1 MKGWRPLLRL
11 AWRDVLR
18 SRARSILVLILIALP
33 VMAVTAADVV
43 GSTADVAPHEAVDR
57 KLGTADAIVYLKAN
71 GGPVIQTSPVSPDA
85 SWEDDPDREPAT
97 FDDVVKRLGAGTR
110 GIELQEGSVRAGT
123 DKGSTLVEVL
133 ATDLADP
140 LLDGTFRL
148 TDGRLP
154 TTKGEVAVSPY
165 LASRGPGLGEELE
178 PVSGSPL
185 KVVGIVEDAES
196 RDMAQAW
203 TLPGAV
209 DFTPVA
215 GRDSIWLVDAPG
227 AVTWGDVLALN
238 KVGALA
244 ISRAVVADPPA
255 PEDIPNYDDMN
266 YDQAS
271 NAAIFILIV
280 MMALL
285 EVVLLAGPAFAVRA
299 RNMQRQLAVVAAN
312 GGTPG
317 QVRRAVLATGVV
329 IGALGA
335 ALGVALGIP
344 LAMALTPLLQRFS
357 AGWFGPLDIPWL
369 HLLGIAAFGFASA
382 VIAAIVPAWL
392 ASRQDVVRVLAGRRG
407 DRRPTALSP
416 ILGLI
421 LIGVGLWLTW
431 QGTRG
436 PVVGMG
442 ETWIGFGAVF
452 AVVGTVLL
460 VPVVVDLIG
469 RVAGRAPLA
478 VRYAVR
484 DAARHRTRT
493 APAIGAAL
501 ASVAGVVA
509 LGIANAS
516 DEAGNRENYVAELP
530 MGTGLVTYWSDGKPA
545 DEAAED
551 WSRVTAAT
559 RENFPDAVEL
569 RGVTWHPGDE
579 GSELHLVVRTPA
591 GVDYLLDQ
599 MTSRYGSSHLVADRV
614 PDVELG
620 IPENQVD
627 EADRMLATGGAVVLS
642 SKPVDADTVTFAA
655 STFDEQTGEERELRS
670 VTVPATYVVVDG
682 VARAEAVLAPAVTEQ
697 LGVVAKPLG
706 LALGEQ
712 VSRDAERDLSEAIG
726 AITESAGLYV
736 ERGYERPDEFVIMLL
751 VLFGLGSVLMLG
763 GTLTATFLALSDARP
778 DLATLSAVGAAPR
791 TRRLVAAAY
800 AFVIG
805 GIGAALGAVVGFV
818 PGIAATWP
826 LTANSWTTDGTSGH
840 AIDIPWLLILGVVV
854 GLPILTAA
862 VVGLFARSRLPM
874 VARID

>member
-18 SRARSILVLILIALP
+18 SRARSVLVLILIALP
-33 VMAVTAADVV
+33 VLAVTAADVV

-57 KLGTADAIVYLKAN
+57 RLGTADAIVFLRAE
-71 GGPVIQTSPVSPDA
+71 GGPVIQNSPVFPDA
-85 SWEDDPDREPAT
+85 SWQADPDAKPAT
-97 FDDVVKRLGAGTR
+97 FDDVVGRLGAGTR
-110 GIELQEGSVRAGT
+110 GIQLEEGSVRVGT
-123 DKGSTLVEVL
+123 DKGSTAAQVQ
-133 ATDLADP
+133 AADLSDP

-148 TDGRLP
+148 EQGRLP
-154 TTKGEVAVSPY
+154 TATGEVAVSPY
-165 LASRGPGLGEELE
+165 LASRGPGLGEDLEL
-178 PVSGSPL
+178 STGGSL
-185 KVVGIVEDAES
+185 EVVGILEDAEY
-196 RDMAQAW
+196 RDNAQAW
-203 TLPGAV
+203 TLPGTIDLTAAGGDAV
-209 DFTPVA
+209 
-215 GRDSIWLVDAPG
+215 WMVDAPG
-227 AVTWGDVLALN
+227 SVTWSDVLALN
-238 KVGALA
+238 RVGALA
-244 ISRAVVADPPA
+244 VSRAVLADPPA
-255 PEDIPNYDDMN
+255 PEDIPNYGDVT

-271 NAAIFILIV
+271 NAAIFVLIV

-299 RNMQRQLAVVAAN
+299 RTMQRQLAVVSAN

-335 ALGVALGIP
+335 GLGVLLGIP
-344 LAMALTPLLQRFS
+344 LGIALTPLVQRFS
-357 AGWFGPLDIPWL
+357 SDWFGPLDVPWL
-369 HLLGIAAFGFASA
+369 HLLGIAGFGFASA
-382 VIAAIVPAWL
+382 VIAAIVPAWI

-416 ILGLI
+416 IIGLV
-421 LIGVGLWLTW
+421 LVGVGLWLTW
-431 QGTRG
+431 RGTRG
-436 PVVGMG
+436 PAVGMG

-452 AVVGTVLL
+452 AVLGTVLL
-460 VPVVVDLIG
+460 VPVMVALLG
-469 RVAGRAPLA
+469 RTAGRAPLA

-516 DEAGNRENYVAELP
+516 DEAGNRENYVAELA
-530 MGTGLVTYWSDGKPA
+530 MGTGLVTYWSDGRPA
-545 DEAAED
+545 DQAAED

-559 RENFPDAVEL
+559 RKVFPDAVEL
-569 RGVTWHPGDE
+569 RGVTLEPGDD
-579 GSELHLVVRTPA
+579 GTHGQLGLRAPA
-591 GVDYLLDQ
+591 GVDYLLDE
-599 MTSRYGSSHLVADRV
+599 MSSRYNSPHLVADRV

-620 IPENQVD
+620 IREDQLD
-627 EADRMLATGGAVVLS
+627 DADRMLAAGGAVVLT
-642 SKPVDADTVTFAA
+642 SKPVDAGTVTLTS
-655 STFDEQTGEERELRS
+655 STWDEQTGEESVLRS
-670 VTVPATYVVVDG
+670 VTVPAAYVVVDG
-682 VARAEAVLAPAVTEQ
+682 VARAEAVLAPAVAEQ
-697 LGVVAKPLG
+697 LEAVVKPVG
-706 LALGEQ
+706 LALGGP
-712 VSRDAERDLSEAIG
+712 VSRGAERDLGEAIG
-726 AITESAGLYV
+726 GITESASLYV
-736 ERGYERPDEFVIMLL
+736 ERGYERPDEFVVMLL
-751 VLFGLGSVLMLG
+751 VLFVLGSVLMLG

-805 GIGAALGAVVGFV
+805 GIGALLGAVVGFV
-818 PGIAATWP
+818 PGLAATWP
-826 LTANSWTTDGTSGH
+826 LTANGWTADGVSGH
-840 AIDIPWLLILGVVV
+840 TIEIPWLLILGVVV